1 MNLKTFNIKE
11 FLLFGVPLAIIDL
24 FIYVAVYEWLLSVYT
39 FTVPEDL
46 TLKSPRCLYLLVLG
60 YLIAVSLVHSWPYDR
75 GYSWKK
81 QFVTILF
88 QSLLAIGV
96 LAVSVNVLFYSF
108 AGFFYLYEGILTV
121 LLLNLCHLLFRAA
134 ILFARKRGRNKIHVV
149 IVGTDDNAQRLAGT
163 FGNEEEFGD
172 YKVVASFAGDLDEIR
187 SYLESNKVHQLYCS
201 LDPSRQPETVSN
213 LIRLC
218 ENLYIAFYYIP
229 DLSGYFRPSL
239 SIQEIGSVPVL
250 NLREE
255 PLSIPANA
263 AVKRCLDILFSLLF
277 LLFLFPF
284 IWMFV
289 AVMTRITS
297 PGPVFFKQTRTGYK
311 GKPFTLYKFRSMKE
325 NAAADSIQATSDDPR
340 KTKFGDFLRRS
351 SIDELPQFI
360 NVLKGDMSII
370 GPRPHMELHT
380 EMYSKLID
388 EYPVRHMVKPGITG
402 WAQINGC
409 RGETPT
415 PDYMRRRVIHDIWYI
430 EHWSLSLDFRI
441 FFKTISQVLRGDKQA
456 Y

>member
-11 FLLFGVPLAIIDL
+11 LLYFGVPLALVDL
-24 FIYVAVYEWLLSVYT
+24 LVYVAVYKWLLAVFQ

-46 TLKSPRCLYLLVLG
+46 VLKTPQCLYLLLLG
-60 YLIAVSLVHSWPYDR
+60 YVIAVSLAHSWPYDR
-75 GYSWKK
+75 GYSWKTQVFK
-81 QFVTILF
+81 IAL
-88 QSLLAIGV
+88 QSFLAIGV
-96 LAVSVNVLFYSF
+96 LAVSVIVLFDSF

-121 LLLNLCHLLFRAA
+121 VLINLCHLVFRSA

-149 IVGTDDNAQRLAGT
+149 IVGDDDNARRLAET
-163 FGNEEEFGD
+163 LDDAEEFGD
-172 YKVVASFAGDLDEIR
+172 YKVVASFAQDLDAVR
-187 SYLESNKVHQLYCS
+187 SYVESNKVHQLYCS
-201 LDPSRQPETVSN
+201 LDPSRCSDSVSN

-218 ENLYIAFYYIP
+218 ENSYIAFFYIP

-239 SIQEIGSVPVL
+239 SIQEIGTVPVL

-255 PLSIPANA
+255 PLSNPVNA

-277 LLFLFPF
+277 LLLLFPV
-284 IWMFV
+284 IWLIV
-289 AVMTRITS
+289 AVITRFSS

-311 GKPFTLYKFRSMKE
+311 GEPFTLYKFRSMKV
-325 NAAADSIQATSDDPR
+325 NLDSDTVQATSDDPR
-340 KTKFGDFLRRS
+340 KTRFGDFLRRS
-351 SIDELPQFI
+351 SLDEIPQFI
-360 NVLKGDMSII
+360 NVLRGDMSII

-380 EMYSKLID
+380 EMYSRLID

-415 PDYMRRRVIHDIWYI
+415 PEFMRRRVVHDIWYI
-430 EHWSLSLDFRI
+430 EHWSLSLDFTI
-441 FFKTISQVLRGDKQA
+441 FFRTIAQILKGDKQA